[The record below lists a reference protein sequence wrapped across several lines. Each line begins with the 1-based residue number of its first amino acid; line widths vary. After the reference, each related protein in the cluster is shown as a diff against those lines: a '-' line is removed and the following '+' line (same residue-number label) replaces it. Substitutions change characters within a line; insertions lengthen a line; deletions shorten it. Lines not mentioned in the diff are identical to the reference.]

1 MRYTTYRY
9 ASFPRKDW
17 GGTLTGASSGF
28 KLGSSIGSVFGPI
41 GSGIAGGIGAVVG
54 GIFGNSAEN
63 KAKRKLAA
71 QEREMNLAKA
81 KAKAEEARIAKET
94 IYNSDKTYLNTLQ
107 LNNANSLFMKKGG
120 QLKYIGSRSS
130 YSPYVNK
137 RNYGNQSL
145 ARNLEFMLK
154 DYAAEAKRFDDI
166 VNNKTKNNLGYTK
179 EEAEEK
185 RDLALMISNLYKE
198 QLNKKPKLNG
208 EPVDIDAL
216 SYEDSPY
223 KSKGGWIQD
232 ATANIKRRGTEGV
245 CTGSKFGSSS
255 CPPGSKRYILAK
267 TFKKIA
273 KNRAD
278 GGRIAANGKELGEGD
293 KLLTKNGT
301 TIGSHET
308 GQNIPLRKNGKVVAI
323 AEPGEVLVND
333 KSMPL
338 TPFIL
343 SKRIGRYGTN
353 GISFAEEY
361 TNLENNKDK
370 SNSKMITKRQKNLI
384 RLNNIVSDNTK
395 FAANGTQ
402 ISKDNPY
409 SLPTVDIV
417 GNKTSFMKTLSPG
430 TVSNNLGIQKYTGT
444 LPTDH
449 GKKFGK
455 IGSTAKNI
463 FGKLGSSDN
472 VNTLISAAGTIGNIL
487 MTNKTLNKQRDY
499 INANLKEALAYNPSY
514 NKNYLLD
521 ETVDVSNN
529 VSSINQGYLHS
540 TAGLNNIDPA
550 IASALKNNAN
560 LSRTSALQ
568 SVYGE
573 AGRTRIGL
581 RNQNITNIANV
592 NRGNTDLRNQTSL
605 MKLNAKIASNEQ
617 LADLEGTRLAN
628 FQGAISELNSVMS
641 DRAALKSMDA
651 RWKDTIGKDYQGVSK
666 CGGRIGRRKRK
677 LVR

>member
-28 KLGSSIGSVFGPI
+28 KLGSSIGSVFGPV
-41 GSGIAGGIGAVVG
+41 GSGIAGGIGALVG

-71 QEREMNLAKA
+71 QQREMNLAKS
-81 KAKAEEARIAKET
+81 KAKVEEERIAKEA

-120 QLKYIGSRSS
+120 KISASGIAIGS
-130 YSPYVNK
+130 
-137 RNYGNQSL
+137 GN
-145 ARNLEFMLK
+145 
-154 DYAAEAKRFDDI
+154 
-166 VNNKTKNNLGYTK
+166 
-179 EEAEEK
+179 
-185 RDLALMISNLYKE
+185 
-198 QLNKKPKLNG
+198 
-208 EPVDIDAL
+208 
-216 SYEDSPY
+216 
-223 KSKGGWIQD
+223 
-232 ATANIKRRGTEGV
+232 
-245 CTGSKFGSSS
+245 
-255 CPPGSKRYILAK
+255 
-267 TFKKIA
+267 
-273 KNRAD
+273 
-278 GGRIAANGKELGEGD
+278 
-293 KLLTKNGT
+293 KLLTKNGST
-301 TIGSHET
+301 RGTHES
-308 GQNIPLRKNGKVVAI
+308 GQNLPIKKNGRIVAI
-323 AEPGEVLVND
+323 AEPGEVLVKD

-384 RLNNIVSDNTK
+384 RLNNIVADNTK
-395 FAANGTQ
+395 FAANGTR
-402 ISKDNPY
+402 ISKDNSY

-444 LPTDH
+444 LPADN

-521 ETVDVSNN
+521 ETVDISNN

-540 TAGLNNIDPA
+540 TAGLSNIDPA

-568 SVYGE
+568 SMYGE
-573 AGRTRIGL
+573 ASRTRIGL

-617 LADLEGTRLAN
+617 LADLEGARLAN

-651 RWKDTIGKDYQGVSK
+651 RWKDTIGKDSRGVSK
-666 CGGRIGRRKRK
+666 CGGKIGRRKRK

>member
-41 GSGIAGGIGAVVG
+41 GSGIAGGIGALVG
-54 GIFGNSAEN
+54 GIFGNRAEN

-71 QEREMNLAKA
+71 QEREMNLTKA
-81 KAKAEEARIAKET
+81 KAKAEEERIAKET
-94 IYNSDKTYLNTLQ
+94 IYNSDKAYLNTLQ

-120 QLKYIGSRSS
+120 QLKKKDSKKS
-130 YSPYVNK
+130 YLPYVN
-137 RNYGNQSL
+137 RRSFGETDTYSSVPT
-145 ARNLEFMLK
+145 LEFVISSADSEINLFNNI
-154 DYAAEAKRFDDI
+154 AKGT
-166 VNNKTKNNLGYTK
+166 TKNNLGYTQK
-179 EEAEEK
+179 EAQELVDRK
-185 RDLALMISNLYKE
+185 TIVRDLLIEK
-198 QLNKKPKLNG
+198 LNKKPKLKG
-208 EPVDIDAL
+208 KPVDIDAI

-223 KSKGGWIQD
+223 KSKGG
-232 ATANIKRRGTEGV
+232 
-245 CTGSKFGSSS
+245 
-255 CPPGSKRYILAK
+255 
-267 TFKKIA
+267 KISA
-273 KNRAD
+273 S
-278 GGRIAANGKELGEGD
+278 GIAIGNNN
-293 KLLTKNGT
+293 KLLTKNGST
-301 TIGSHET
+301 KGTHET
-308 GQNIPLRKNGKVVAI
+308 GQNLPIKKNGRIVAI
-323 AEPGEVLVND
+323 AEPGEVLVKD

-370 SNSKMITKRQKNLI
+370 SNSKMVTKRQKNLI
-384 RLNNIVSDNTK
+384 RLNNIVADNTK
-395 FAANGTQ
+395 FAANGTR

-409 SLPTVDIV
+409 SLPTGDIV

-444 LPTDH
+444 LPADN

-521 ETVDVSNN
+521 ETVDISNN

-540 TAGLNNIDPA
+540 TAGLSNIDPA

-568 SVYGE
+568 SMYGE

-617 LADLEGTRLAN
+617 LADLEGARLAN